1 MTVIYVPR
9 LIESAEQAEALPE
22 GTIIFLPAGPYVW
35 TARDP
40 GGEFLDHYGRP
51 WHFEN
56 TQDDEPFTALVPIE
70 AEEEYK
76 GFPMFPRPTDA
87 PWPPRSTPNRDA
99 DGHWYY
105 IDEDGYSTAHLG
117 GHPFHDLMV
126 AWIDSLPRTIRYV
139 TPWES
144 V

>member
-9 LIESAEQAEALPE
+9 LIESAEQAETLPE
-22 GTIIFLPAGPYVW
+22 GSIMFLPAGPYVW

-70 AEEEYK
+70 AEEERT
-76 GFPMFPRPTDA
+76 GA
-87 PWPPRSTPNRDA
+87 LVNRAGDI
-99 DGHWYY
+99 HW
-105 IDEDGYSTAHLG
+105 EESRRLA
-117 GHPFHDLMV
+117 
-126 AWIDSLPRTIRYV
+126 

>member
-1 MTVIYVPR
+1 MTTLYHTV

-22 GTIIFLPAGPYVW
+22 GTIMFLPAGPYVW

-56 TQDDEPFTALVPIE
+56 TQDDEPFAALVPIE
-70 AEEEYK
+70 AEEEMDTDYYM
-76 GFPMFPRPTDA
+76 GGDGSPMR
-87 PWPPRSTPNRDA
+87 
-99 DGHWYY
+99 
-105 IDEDGYSTAHLG
+105 
-117 GHPFHDLMV
+117 
-126 AWIDSLPRTIRYV
+126 RYV

>member
-22 GTIIFLPAGPYVW
+22 GTIMFLPAGPYVW

-70 AEEEYK
+70 AEEEWAAEFDSGEMY
-76 GFPMFPRPTDA
+76 MNLDEDSAR
-87 PWPPRSTPNRDA
+87 NA
-99 DGHWYY
+99 DG
-105 IDEDGYSTAHLG
+105 GAAMSRL
-117 GHPFHDLMV
+117 
-126 AWIDSLPRTIRYV
+126 V
-139 TPWES
+139 TPWEEA
-144 V
+144 

>member
-1 MTVIYVPR
+1 MTTLYRHI

-22 GTIIFLPAGPYVW
+22 GTIMFLPAGPYVW
-35 TARDP
+35 TARGP

-70 AEEEYK
+70 AEEETREHPTRVEERPESAYLQPVQQVRYK
-76 GFPMFPRPTDA
+76 TR
-87 PWPPRSTPNRDA
+87 
-99 DGHWYY
+99 
-105 IDEDGYSTAHLG
+105 
-117 GHPFHDLMV
+117 
-126 AWIDSLPRTIRYV
+126 
-139 TPWES
+139 WES

>member
-1 MTVIYVPR
+1 MTTIYVPR

-22 GTIIFLPAGPYVW
+22 GTIMFLPAGPYVW

-70 AEEEYK
+70 AEEEWAAEFDSGEMY
-76 GFPMFPRPTDA
+76 MNLDQDSA
-87 PWPPRSTPNRDA
+87 RDA
-99 DGHWYY
+99 DG
-105 IDEDGYSTAHLG
+105 GTAMSRL
-117 GHPFHDLMV
+117 
-126 AWIDSLPRTIRYV
+126 V
-139 TPWES
+139 TPWEEA
-144 V
+144 